1 MIKQQT
7 PQHIAIIMDGNGRW
21 AQRRD
26 LSRSYGHK
34 QGTDVLERTI
44 SAVAD
49 RGIPYLTVYAFST
62 ENWSRP
68 EAEVNYIMQLLAE
81 GLHEY
86 TTRFVKEGVRLRAIG
101 DIDLL
106 PAQTAAQLR
115 ESIEQTKGGQRI
127 TLCVALSY
135 SSYTE
140 VSHAIRHIVA
150 DVQSGRLS
158 SDDLARPEL
167 INDYL
172 YTSGM
177 PMPDLLIRTG
187 GEQRLSN
194 FLLLQSAY
202 TELYFTDTLWPDFD
216 EVELDKALADYA
228 SRQRRFGR
236 VLQ

>member
-1 MIKQQT
+1 MMKGQT

-21 AQRRD
+21 AQRKG

-34 QGTDVLERTI
+34 QGTDVLERTL

-68 EAEVNYIMQLLAE
+68 EPEVSYIMQLLAK

-86 TTRFVKEGVRLRAIG
+86 TPRFIKEGVRLRAIG
-101 DIDLL
+101 DIDQL
-106 PAQTAAQLR
+106 PAETAAQLR
-115 ESIEQTKGGQRI
+115 DSMEQTKDGQRI
-127 TLCVALSY
+127 TLCIALSY

-140 VSHAIRHIVA
+140 VNQAIRHIAA

-187 GEQRLSN
+187 GEQRLSD

-216 EVELDKALADYA
+216 EAELDKALADYA
-228 SRQRRFGR
+228 SRQRRFGK
-236 VLQ
+236 VIQ

>member
-1 MIKQQT
+1 MMKGQT

-21 AQRRD
+21 AQRKG

-34 QGTDVLERTI
+34 QGTDVLERTL

-68 EAEVNYIMQLLAE
+68 EPEVSYIMQLLAK

-86 TTRFVKEGVRLRAIG
+86 TPRFIKEGVRLRAIG
-101 DIDLL
+101 DIDQL
-106 PAQTAAQLR
+106 PAETAAQLR
-115 ESIEQTKGGQRI
+115 DSMEQTKDGQRI
-127 TLCVALSY
+127 TLCIALSY

-140 VSHAIRHIVA
+140 VNQAIRHIVA

-216 EVELDKALADYA
+216 EAELDKALADYA
-228 SRQRRFGR
+228 SRQRRFGK

>member
-1 MIKQQT
+1 MKGQT

-21 AQRRD
+21 AQRKG

-34 QGTDVLERTI
+34 QGTDVLERTL

-68 EAEVNYIMQLLAE
+68 EPEVSYIMQLLAK

-86 TTRFVKEGVRLRAIG
+86 TPRFIKEGVRLRAIG
-101 DIDLL
+101 DIDQL
-106 PAQTAAQLR
+106 PAETAAQLR
-115 ESIEQTKGGQRI
+115 DSMEQTKDGQRI
-127 TLCVALSY
+127 TLCIALSY

-140 VSHAIRHIVA
+140 VNQAIRHIVA

-216 EVELDKALADYA
+216 EAELDKALADYA
-228 SRQRRFGR
+228 SRQRRFGK

>member
-1 MIKQQT
+1 
-7 PQHIAIIMDGNGRW
+7 
-21 AQRRD
+21 
-26 LSRSYGHK
+26 
-34 QGTDVLERTI
+34 
-44 SAVAD
+44 
-49 RGIPYLTVYAFST
+49 
-62 ENWSRP
+62 
-68 EAEVNYIMQLLAE
+68 MQLLAE

-86 TTRFVKEGVRLRAIG
+86 TPRFIKEGVRLRAIG
-101 DIDLL
+101 DIDQL
-106 PAQTAAQLR
+106 PAETAAQLR
-115 ESIEQTKGGQRI
+115 DSMEQTKGGQRI

-150 DVQSGRLS
+150 DVQSGRLC
-158 SDDLARPEL
+158 SDDLSRPEL

-216 EVELDKALADYA
+216 EAELDKALADYA
-228 SRQRRFGR
+228 SRQRRFGK

>member
-1 MIKQQT
+1 MMKQQT

-21 AQRRD
+21 AQQRG
-26 LSRSYGHK
+26 LSRSQGHK
-34 QGTDVLERTI
+34 EGVDALERTLA
-44 SAVAD
+44 AVAK

-68 EAEVNYIMQLLAE
+68 TAEVNYIMQLLAD
-81 GLHEY
+81 GLYHY
-86 TTRFVKEGVRLRAIG
+86 APRFLKEGIRLQAIG
-101 DIDLL
+101 DIDQL
-106 PAQTAAQLR
+106 PTKTADHLR
-115 ESIEQTKGGQRI
+115 EVIEQTKGGERI
-127 TLCVALSY
+127 TLSVALSY

-140 VSHAIRHIVA
+140 VSHAIRQIVA

-158 SDDLARPEL
+158 QEELLRQEL

-172 YTSGM
+172 YTCGM

-202 TELYFTDTLWPDFD
+202 TELYFTETLWPDFD
-216 EVELDKALADYA
+216 EAELDKALADYA
-228 SRQRRFGR
+228 SRQRRFGN
-236 VLQ
+236 VSE